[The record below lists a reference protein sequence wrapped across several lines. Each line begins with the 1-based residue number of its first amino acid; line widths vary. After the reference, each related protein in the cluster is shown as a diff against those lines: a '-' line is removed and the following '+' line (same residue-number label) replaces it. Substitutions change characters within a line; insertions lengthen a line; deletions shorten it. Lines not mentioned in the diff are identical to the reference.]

1 MAIFNSVLSPHIRKS
16 MGGITFK
23 NVGGVTIGSGKI
35 VSNGSNTASQ
45 ASQRGLFKRTQD
57 TFYPVLRALSPLILH
72 RKGLVS
78 PISRL
83 FSVLL
88 TNPAVKSWNFY
99 GYDDP
104 PVTGKTLFNDTQG
117 QANGALVG
125 CEKHP
130 ANLVDGDFS
139 ASMTFALK
147 ESSAQSGGY
156 YQELRWTIANMPT
169 KLAAALNQIANEEY
183 PTSASITTL
192 LIGLSGLQV
201 SSTDIV
207 VMPYDEVTGTESYT
221 PADRGVAVR
230 FFGDICEVV
239 FTRKVSNSAPSAVFY
254 PAHYYGVSG
263 IPLLT
268 IDGYRFPITW
278 DF

>member
-23 NVGGVTIGSGKI
+23 NVGGYTIGSGKI
-35 VSNGSNTASQ
+35 VSNGSNTAAQ
-45 ASQRGLFKRTQD
+45 ASQRGLFKRAQD
-57 TFYPVLRALSPLILH
+57 FFYPVLRALAPLILH

-83 FSVLL
+83 FSVIL
-88 TNPAVKSWNFY
+88 TNPAVKSWNFH
-99 GYDDP
+99 GWDDL
-104 PVTGKTLFNDTQG
+104 PVTGRTLFNDTTN
-117 QANGALVG
+117 QANGALIG

-139 ASMTFALK
+139 ASMTFSLK
-147 ESSAQSGGY
+147 ESNHDTGGY
-156 YQELRWTIANMPT
+156 FQELRWTISKMPT

-183 PTSASITTL
+183 PTAASITTL
-192 LIGLSGLQV
+192 TIGISGLQV

-207 VMPYDEVTGTESYT
+207 VMNYDEVSSTNSYT

-239 FTRKVSNSAPSAVFY
+239 FTRKVANSVPSATFY
-254 PAHYYGVSG
+254 PAHYYGIAG

-268 IDGYRFPITW
+268 IDGYRFPISW